1 MPAVFMHKNYTLLE
15 RSWMNKQEKNL
26 IKQARED
33 MDETVISNAS
43 FRIQSILEEVFQ
55 KGIEV
60 GETIGYTKAIVEHA
74 DCANINIKPKKGSK

>member
-1 MPAVFMHKNYTLLE
+1 
-15 RSWMNKQEKNL
+15 MNKQEKTL

-60 GETIGYTKAIVEHA
+60 GETIGYTKAVVEHA
-74 DCANINIKPKKGSK
+74 DTTKSKQQNSKSKKGSK

>member
-1 MPAVFMHKNYTLLE
+1 
-15 RSWMNKQEKNL
+15 MNKQEKTL

-74 DCANINIKPKKGSK
+74 DNTKLEEKNSKPKKGSK

>member
-1 MPAVFMHKNYTLLE
+1 
-15 RSWMNKQEKNL
+15 MNKQEKTL

-33 MDETVISNAS
+33 MDETVISSAS

-74 DCANINIKPKKGSK
+74 DSVNINTTPKKGSK

>member
-1 MPAVFMHKNYTLLE
+1 
-15 RSWMNKQEKNL
+15 MNKQEKTL

-60 GETIGYTKAIVEHA
+60 GETIGYTKAIMEHA
-74 DCANINIKPKKGSK
+74 DCSTLEQTTNSKPKKGSK

>member
-1 MPAVFMHKNYTLLE
+1 
-15 RSWMNKQEKNL
+15 MNKQEKTL

-33 MDETVISNAS
+33 MDETVISSAS

-60 GETIGYTKAIVEHA
+60 GETIGYTKAIMEHA
-74 DCANINIKPKKGSK
+74 DCNALEQTKNSKPKKGSK

>member
-1 MPAVFMHKNYTLLE
+1 
-15 RSWMNKQEKNL
+15 MNKQEKTL

-33 MDETVISNAS
+33 MDETVISSAS

-74 DCANINIKPKKGSK
+74 SNANLEQKNSKPKKGSN

>member
-1 MPAVFMHKNYTLLE
+1 
-15 RSWMNKQEKNL
+15 MNKQEKTL

-60 GETIGYTKAIVEHA
+60 GETIGYTKAVVEHA
-74 DCANINIKPKKGSK
+74 DSSSLNSKPKKGSK

>member
-1 MPAVFMHKNYTLLE
+1 
-15 RSWMNKQEKNL
+15 MNKQEKTL

-33 MDETVISNAS
+33 MDETVISSAS

-60 GETIGYTKAIVEHA
+60 GETIGYTKAIMEHA
-74 DCANINIKPKKGSK
+74 DCNTLEETKKPKKGSK

>member
-1 MPAVFMHKNYTLLE
+1 
-15 RSWMNKQEKNL
+15 MNKQEKNL

-74 DCANINIKPKKGSK
+74 DSENINIKPKKGSK

>member
-1 MPAVFMHKNYTLLE
+1 
-15 RSWMNKQEKNL
+15 MNKQEKDL
-26 IKQARED
+26 IKRARED

-60 GETIGYTKAIVEHA
+60 GETIGYTKAVIEHA
-74 DCANINIKPKKGSK
+74 DNTDLDGTKNSKPKKGSK

>member
-1 MPAVFMHKNYTLLE
+1 
-15 RSWMNKQEKNL
+15 MNKQEKNL

-60 GETIGYTKAIVEHA
+60 GETIGYTKAIVEQA
-74 DCANINIKPKKGSK
+74 DCANIKSKPKKGSK